1 MPIICASV
9 DIDEFLD
16 EIGVLRDD
24 LPSDVRAKI
33 HKLRAVTIDVKAR
46 QDTIDDHASEQEPEF
61 FDLDVETLRDA
72 VKAIL
77 DGDLII
83 AGILFARA
91 LSDDANAAAAVDQEI
106 RRAIS
111 MQRVPKRLAVAA

>member
-1 MPIICASV
+1 MVSISASV

-16 EIGVLRDD
+16 EIGASRSD

-33 HKLRAVTIDVKAR
+33 SAIMAVDLDVDAHQDEIDENAR
-46 QDTIDDHASEQEPEF
+46 EQEPEF
-61 FDLDVETLRDA
+61 LDLDAETLREA

-91 LSDDANAAAAVDQEI
+91 LSEDANAATAVDQEI

-111 MQRVPKRLAVAA
+111 YRRSPLQLAVAA